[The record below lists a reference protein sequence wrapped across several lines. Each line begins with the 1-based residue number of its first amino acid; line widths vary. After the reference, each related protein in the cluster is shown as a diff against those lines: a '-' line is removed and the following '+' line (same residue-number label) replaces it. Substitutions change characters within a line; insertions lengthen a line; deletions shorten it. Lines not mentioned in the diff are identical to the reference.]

1 MVFNMFWVVVALD
14 RVHNELGFG
23 AIERLVGV
31 IESNTKRKVK
41 SQSIHKPEKVFTF
54 TFSSKCNILS
64 YSRSESVNFSIS

>member
-41 SQSIHKPEKVFTF
+41 SQTEAQT
-54 TFSSKCNILS
+54 
-64 YSRSESVNFSIS
+64 